1 MPRQNQNVLRAGR
14 RRKRSC
20 SPGLPSIAPTAK
32 PKPKDPHENDIQFT
46 ERYKNR
52 HNSDEVINLLP
63 PSVRPALRKA
73 GRRCP
78 FKEYIFDRLR
88 DDRASHYEKSLYPED
103 PSFATHPSTDDED
116 VSASPL
122 NTAHY
127 DFNIEDDCFDVELEP
142 PKKKLPSVA
151 VHFVPLYLIMALNIL
166 RYLYPPKSALH
177 SIPPWPP
184 PWVSELLQHVITIFK
199 QSISTIMQM
208 PLFDA
213 NWWFRAL
220 AQQQIPSFFSFDVFK
235 LQSTINIPSFPVI
248 TKELYT
254 SLLQQSIIYT
264 IIAIGSIIYQQSTT
278 DKVCNCRYHK
288 EVSLQQLLKRIF
300 IFVLISRITT
310 TSAHPNNNLT
320 MMQSTLPGTNE
331 QA

>member
-1 MPRQNQNVLRAGR
+1 MPLYLILA
-14 RRKRSC
+14 
-20 SPGLPSIAPTAK
+20 L
-32 PKPKDPHENDIQFT
+32 
-46 ERYKNR
+46 
-52 HNSDEVINLLP
+52 NLLP
-63 PSVRPALRKA
+63 PKQ
-73 GRRCP
+73 
-78 FKEYIFDRLR
+78 
-88 DDRASHYEKSLYPED
+88 
-103 PSFATHPSTDDED
+103 
-116 VSASPL
+116 
-122 NTAHY
+122 
-127 DFNIEDDCFDVELEP
+127 
-142 PKKKLPSVA
+142 
-151 VHFVPLYLIMALNIL
+151 
-166 RYLYPPKSALH
+166 
-177 SIPPWPP
+177 PP

>member
-1 MPRQNQNVLRAGR
+1 MPRQNQNVLRPGR
-14 RRKRSC
+14 RRKQSC
-20 SPGLPSIAPTAK
+20 SPGLPSTAPTAK

-52 HNSDEVINLLP
+52 HTHDDLVEVLLLLP
-63 PSVRPALRKA
+63 VTVGPAPLKA
-73 GRRCP
+73 GQRCP
-78 FKEYIFDRLR
+78 FKEYINDRLR
-88 DDRASHYEKSLYPED
+88 DDRASHYKKSLYPED
-103 PSFATHPSTDDED
+103 PSIATHPSTDDDD

-127 DFNIEDDCFDVELEP
+127 DFDVELEP
-142 PKKKLPSVA
+142 PKKKLPSIA
-151 VHFVPLYLIMALNIL
+151 KHFVPLYLILALNLL
-166 RYLYPPKSALH
+166 RYLYPPKAALR
-177 SIPPWPP
+177 SVPPWPP
-184 PWVSELLQHVITIFK
+184 PWVSELLQHVITIFN
-199 QSISTIMQM
+199 QSISTIMQL
-208 PLFDA
+208 PLFDT
-213 NWWFRAL
+213 NWCFRAL
-220 AQQQIPSFFSFDVFK
+220 AKQIPSFFSFDVFK
-235 LQSTINIPSFPVI
+235 LQSSINIPSFPVI
-248 TKELYT
+248 TKELYI

-278 DKVCNCRYHK
+278 DKVCNCRHHK
-288 EVSLQQLLKRIF
+288 KVSLLQLLKRIF